1 MKPYTIVSRSADDT
15 RRVGIRLATVL
26 SPGSVLLLSGELG
39 AGKTTFTQGVAAGL
53 GIREAVT
60 SPTFV
65 LAHEFAGRIPLY
77 HLDFYRLKDGRDL
90 QELGFDDYLWGDG
103 ICVAEW
109 PERVDSLPDDAL
121 AIHFEVVSDHER
133 SITVGALGPR
143 HEAMLAS
150 FAERN
155 KEYDPTCGD

>member
-1 MKPYTIVSRSADDT
+1 MKVYTIVSRSADDT
-15 RRVGIRLATVL
+15 RRIASRLATVL

-39 AGKTTFTQGVAAGL
+39 SGKTTFTQGVAVGL

-77 HLDFYRLKDGRDL
+77 HLDFYRLRDGRDL
-90 QELGFDDYLWGDG
+90 PELGFDDYLWGNG

-109 PERVDSLPDDAL
+109 PERVDGLPNDAL
-121 AIHFEVVSDHER
+121 AVHFKVVSDHER
-133 SITVGALGPR
+133 FIVIGATGAR
-143 HEAMLAS
+143 HEAMLAN
-150 FAERN
+150 FVE
-155 KEYDPTCGD
+155 KDEKCDPACGH